1 MITPLG
7 ARHSDGA
14 IFRLIDKDARSWA
27 EVTPSQSR
35 APSNERSEP

>member
-1 MITPLG
+1 MTSLLG

-14 IFRLIDKDARSWA
+14 IFRLIDKDARS
-27 EVTPSQSR
+27 ESR